1 MSIAIRVAVMVG
13 MVLCLA
19 SIANAAQGLAVW
31 YSRKSSPPYTPSKC
45 YGNQDNGLMVA
56 GVSDALWNNGAACGR
71 RYRVSCIGGANKA
84 PHPCKG
90 GSVVVKI
97 VDYCSRGC
105 QADINLSQDAFSQIA
120 DTDAGIVRV
129 QYDQ

>member
-1 MSIAIRVAVMVG
+1 MSTAIRVAVMVG

-19 SIANAAQGLAVW
+19 SIANAAQGRAVW
-31 YSRKSSPPYTPSKC
+31 YKPPYTPSKC
-45 YGNQDNGLMVA
+45 YGNQNNGLKVA

-71 RYRVSCIGGANKA
+71 KYRVRCIGGANEA

-90 GSVVVKI
+90 GSVDVTI

-105 QADINLSQDAFSQIA
+105 QGDINLSQYAFSQIA

-129 QYDQ
+129 QYDQI